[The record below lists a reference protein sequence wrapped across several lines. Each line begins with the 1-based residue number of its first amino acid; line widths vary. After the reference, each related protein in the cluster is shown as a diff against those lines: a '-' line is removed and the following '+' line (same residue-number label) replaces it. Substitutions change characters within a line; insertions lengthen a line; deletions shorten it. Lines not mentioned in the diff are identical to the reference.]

1 MQVIALKHIV
11 FLFIGLLCLTPLISS
26 PVALVLGIVAALLGW
41 VPKHVNVAAL
51 VKRLLAISIVG
62 LGFGVNLQ
70 VAARTS
76 GENILLIL
84 FYVVTTLL
92 LALGLAKLLRMDKRS
107 ATLIGSGT
115 AICGGSAIAAM
126 APTIQARAEQI
137 AVALGCVFILNAI
150 ALFVFPPIGHWL
162 GLSEYD
168 FGVWAAI
175 AIHDTSSVVGAAEV
189 YGDEALVVATTVKLT
204 RALAIVPMVL
214 IAAVVYQAGQRRRNI
229 EVATKLP
236 TVPLFIVF
244 YVVAILVAELV
255 PQGAAAYELAFDFA
269 KRLLVV
275 CLYLIGASMS
285 LTTIRQAGF
294 KPMLLA
300 IILWLFVSMSS
311 LWWILT

>member
-11 FLFIGLLCLTPLISS
+11 FLFVGLLCLTPLISS
-26 PVALVLGIVAALLGW
+26 PLALVLGITAALLGW
-41 VPKHVNVAAL
+41 VPSHVNVGAI
-51 VKRLLAISIVG
+51 VKKLLAVSIVG
-62 LGFGVNLQ
+62 LGFGVNLE

-76 GENILLIL
+76 AENLLLII
-84 FYVVTTLL
+84 FYVVVTLG

-137 AVALGCVFILNAI
+137 AVALGCVFVLNAL
-150 ALFVFPPIGHWL
+150 ALLVFPPLGQWL
-162 GLSEYD
+162 GLSQYD

-189 YGDEALVVATTVKLT
+189 YGDEALIVATTVKLT

-214 IAAVVYQAGQRRRNI
+214 ITALVYQHIQRRRN
-229 EVATKLP
+229 VDVQSKLP

-244 YVVAILVAELV
+244 YVLAILIAEFL
-255 PQGAAAYELAFDFA
+255 PQGAPVYELAFDSA
-269 KRLLVV
+269 KRVLVV

-285 LTTIRQAGF
+285 LNTIRKAGF
-294 KPMLLA
+294 KPLLLA
-300 IILWLFVSMSS
+300 ILLWLFVSLSS
-311 LWWILT
+311 LWWIML